1 MTGDGVNDGVAIKK
15 ADVGVS
21 MGVSGTDVCK
31 EAADMILLDD
41 NFNTILNAIEEG
53 KCIFYNIQNFVR
65 FQLSTSISA
74 LMLISLS
81 TLLDIPNPL
90 NPMQILWINV
100 IMDGPPA
107 QSLGLEPVDHEVL
120 KRPPR
125 SKKEQILSRGLIMNV
140 LLSASIIIA
149 GTLWVFKETMEDGK
163 MTPRD
168 TTMTFTCFV
177 FFDMFNALS
186 SRSQERLIWE
196 IGLFSNKFFLV
207 AVTLSILGQLAVIYL
222 PPLQYVF
229 QTESLALE
237 DLLLLICLSSSV
249 FIVCEGK
256 KFFAR
261 QSKSRKRFAKNAN
274 HLV

>member
-1 MTGDGVNDGVAIKK
+1 M
-15 ADVGVS
+15 
-21 MGVSGTDVCK
+21 
-31 EAADMILLDD
+31 DD
-41 NFNTILNAIEEG
+41 DFSTILSAIEEG
-53 KCIFYNIQNFVR
+53 KCIFYNIRNFVR
-65 FQLSTSISA
+65 FQLSTSIAA

-125 SKKEQILSRGLIMNV
+125 KQKEQILSKSLMMNV
-140 LLSASIIIA
+140 LLSAAIIIA
-149 GTLWVFKETMEDGK
+149 GTLWVFKETMEDGQ
-163 MTPRD
+163 MTARD

-186 SRSQERLIWE
+186 SRSQERLIYE
-196 IGLFSNKFFLV
+196 IGFFSNKMFVV

-222 PPLQYVF
+222 PPLQFIF

-237 DLLLLICLSSSV
+237 DLLLLFALSSSV
-249 FIVCEGK
+249 FVICETK
-256 KFFAR
+256 KLFERFRAKDFN
-261 QSKSRKRFAKNAN
+261 SKRRGGGSSNKTNE
-274 HLV
+274 V